1 MIIWEVINF
10 YHVKVSFEDFLLA
23 FLFPSWNMRAEEQ
36 NLNSAATCVGQ
47 ISSAMIYT
55 VSGLSLLGN
64 PYISACVFTKGA
76 VEHLN
81 WITKKNL
88 QKCCRK

>member
-23 FLFPSWNMRAEEQ
+23 FLFPSRNMRAEEQ

-47 ISSAMIYT
+47 ISRHDIH
-55 VSGLSLLGN
+55 SLWTLT
-64 PYISACVFTKGA
+64 P
-76 VEHLN
+76 
-81 WITKKNL
+81 
-88 QKCCRK
+88 R